1 MDGQLSPQAYE
12 ALIGHSV
19 DVLTVLDESGAI
31 QYESPSIEHVLGYSP
46 DELVGES
53 VFEYVHPDDRQ
64 DALET
69 FYEVT
74 ERDGDYTTGA
84 VELRFRHNDG
94 SWVWLESRGS
104 NQTASAIGG
113 YLISSRDISDRKRY
127 EQRLQRERDRLD
139 RFASVVSHDL
149 RNPLN
154 VATGRLELARED
166 CDSEHLDHA
175 ERALARMDELIDD
188 VLTMTRAGQSAPQLD
203 AVELAELATD
213 CWQNLDTDAAVLD
226 TATSQTLIADEGQL
240 KQLLENLF
248 RNAIEHGGE
257 DVTVV
262 VGEMADG
269 FYVADDGRGLPDGDR
284 DSLFE
289 AGFST
294 NADGTGLGLSIVR
307 ELAQNHGWRLS
318 ITDGVDDGARI
329 EIHDVAVE

>member
-1 MDGQLSPQAYE
+1 MDGKLSPGAYE
-12 ALIGHSV
+12 ELIGHSV

-31 QYESPSIEHVLGYSP
+31 QYESPSIEHVLGYGP
-46 DELVGES
+46 EELVGES

-74 ERDGDYTTGA
+74 EESGDYTTGA
-84 VELRFRHNDG
+84 VELRFRHKDG

-113 YLISSRDISDRKRY
+113 YLISSRDISDRKQY

-149 RNPLN
+149 RNPLS
-154 VATGRLELARED
+154 VATGRVDLASKE
-166 CDSEHLDHA
+166 CDTEHLA
-175 ERALARMDELIDD
+175 PAQRALTRMDELIDN
-188 VLTMTRAGQSAPQLD
+188 VLTMTRVGQSEPQLD
-203 AVELAELATD
+203 AVELQQLAEG
-213 CWQNLDTDAAVLD
+213 CWHNIDTDGAVLEIE
-226 TATSQTLIADEGQL
+226 TNQTLIADEGQL

-248 RNAIEHGGE
+248 RNAVEHGGD

-269 FYVADDGRGLPDGDR
+269 FYVADDGRGISDDDR

-294 NADGTGLGLSIVR
+294 KTNGTGLGLGIVR
-307 ELAQNHGWRLS
+307 ELARNHGWRLS
-318 ITDGVDDGARI
+318 LTDGTAGGARI
-329 EIHDVAVE
+329 ELHNVTVE

>member
-1 MDGQLSPQAYE
+1 MDGRLSPEAYE
-12 ALIGHSV
+12 ELIGHSV
-19 DVLTVLDESGAI
+19 DVLTVLDESGRI
-31 QYESPSIEHVLGYSP
+31 QYESPSIERVLGYDP
-46 DELVGES
+46 EELVGES
-53 VFEYVHPDDRQ
+53 VFEYVHPDDQQ

-74 ERDGDYTTGA
+74 EEDSDYTTGA
-84 VELRFRHNDG
+84 VELRFRHDDG

-149 RNPLN
+149 RNPLS
-154 VATGRLELARED
+154 VATGRIELARED
-166 CDSEHLDHA
+166 CDSEHLA
-175 ERALARMDELIDD
+175 PVERSLARMDELIDD
-188 VLTMTRAGQSAPQLD
+188 VLTMTRVGQSAPQLD
-203 AVELAELATD
+203 AVELGELAED
-213 CWQNLDTDAAVLD
+213 CWQNIDAAEAVLS
-226 TATSQTLIADEGQL
+226 TATSQTVVADEGQL

-248 RNAIEHGGE
+248 RNAVEHGGE

-262 VGEMADG
+262 VGETGDG
-269 FYVADDGRGLPDGDR
+269 FYVADDGRGIPDDDR

-294 NADGTGLGLSIVR
+294 NADGTGLGLSIAN
-307 ELAQNHGWRLS
+307 ELVQNHDWT
-318 ITDGVDDGARI
+318 IDIVDGEGGGTRV
-329 EIHDVAVE
+329 EIHDVTFE